1 MDFDCIPT
9 VLSTLA
15 GNGGKAIFPEVVG
28 KAEYVPFLLTG
39 PEIPRKSRKSLR
51 EYRQRKYQEGE
62 ESIVRT
68 QNWNSGS

>member
-1 MDFDCIPT
+1 M
-9 VLSTLA
+9 
-15 GNGGKAIFPEVVG
+15 AIFPEVVG

-68 QNWNSGS
+68 QSWNSGS